1 MATDED
7 IGMANYIMTI
17 LKSQPEI
24 MMSWGVDPN
33 TVKTI
38 TDGLQFHVQG
48 FKITG
53 IVKITY
59 DYGQDLFR
67 INIQP
72 DNNTPPITHEEV
84 FLDQLVS
91 LIDEDVE
98 KTDDYQKRICE
109 EYGIMIFA

>member
-7 IGMANYIMTI
+7 IEIARYIMAI
-17 LKSQPEI
+17 LQNRAEI
-24 MMSWGVDPN
+24 MMSWGIDPK

-38 TDGLQFHVQG
+38 SDGLQFHVQG

-53 IVKITY
+53 TVIITY
-59 DYGQDLFR
+59 NYGQDLFCIDIR
-67 INIQP
+67 P
-72 DNNTPPITHEEV
+72 DNDTPPITHKDV

-98 KTDDYQKRICE
+98 KTDNYQQRICE
-109 EYGIMIFA
+109 EYGLIMYA

>member
-1 MATDED
+1 MATAED
-7 IGMANYIMTI
+7 IEMANNIMTI
-17 LKSQPEI
+17 LQNRAEI
-24 MMSWGVDPN
+24 MMSWGIDPK

-38 TDGLQFHVQG
+38 SDGLQFHVQG

-53 IVKITY
+53 TVKITY

-67 INIQP
+67 IDIQP
-72 DNNTPPITHEEV
+72 DNDTSTITYEEV

-91 LIDEDVE
+91 LIDEAVE

-109 EYGIMIFA
+109 EYGFPIH